1 MEVTLLIV
9 INILVLATVNAI
21 VLIVLS
27 IRTGTKTYLL
37 GWSLLFYSLFFLVY
51 FLWFHAGWILKF
63 PHLIRTVNPLMFLTA
78 PFFYFYIRNSLFDR
92 QGLVLKDALHFL
104 PALLH
109 VLELMPF
116 YLMGYER
123 KLELAKIFVED
134 PKMLNLYANG
144 IVPTY
149 LVDSFRIVLMSAY
162 LGYSLWMLYRY
173 NPNWVNP
180 FRKETLKNP
189 LSVVAFL
196 FVLITFGYFSY
207 HTFWMMETLA
217 GFHLPGL
224 LSFFTWVTLSSI
236 ALLSIYL
243 HLNLEKLYDLQQGKI
258 SEYDVNLKTNSGP
271 GMEDK
276 GKFQDEQLGT
286 IKRIAD
292 LLTQKQVFLRQ
303 DLKVGEF
310 AEMAGVNS
318 RDLSVL
324 LQKVYQKG
332 FRELVNHYRIKY
344 AIDKLK
350 EGYLDYR
357 TLDALSRD
365 CGFNSRVTFFNAFKK
380 EMGLSPSE
388 YWSHFQSGEN
398 LS

>member
-149 LVDSFRIVLMSAY
+149 LVDSF
-162 LGYSLWMLYRY
+162 
-173 NPNWVNP
+173 
-180 FRKETLKNP
+180 
-189 LSVVAFL
+189 
-196 FVLITFGYFSY
+196 
-207 HTFWMMETLA
+207 
-217 GFHLPGL
+217 
-224 LSFFTWVTLSSI
+224 
-236 ALLSIYL
+236 
-243 HLNLEKLYDLQQGKI
+243 
-258 SEYDVNLKTNSGP
+258 
-271 GMEDK
+271 
-276 GKFQDEQLGT
+276 
-286 IKRIAD
+286 
-292 LLTQKQVFLRQ
+292 
-303 DLKVGEF
+303 
-310 AEMAGVNS
+310 S
-318 RDLSVL
+318 R
-324 LQKVYQKG
+324 
-332 FRELVNHYRIKY
+332 
-344 AIDKLK
+344 
-350 EGYLDYR
+350 
-357 TLDALSRD
+357 
-365 CGFNSRVTFFNAFKK
+365 
-380 EMGLSPSE
+380 
-388 YWSHFQSGEN
+388 
-398 LS
+398 